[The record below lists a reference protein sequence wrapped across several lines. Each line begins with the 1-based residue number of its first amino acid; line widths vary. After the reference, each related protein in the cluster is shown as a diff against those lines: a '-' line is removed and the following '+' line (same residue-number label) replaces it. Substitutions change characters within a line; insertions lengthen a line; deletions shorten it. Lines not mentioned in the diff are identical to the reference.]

1 MELLIA
7 LAVSARSPDDS
18 RELGKIPVGTIQTM
32 DSNHPSSPEIQ
43 SAASLWRLSAMGF
56 TMACEII
63 AGLGLGWLLDLATGT
78 DKVFLVIGTIMG
90 VLVGLTGFLKTAIK
104 ANRNA
109 SRQIAQKHRPKDPSS

>member
-1 MELLIA
+1 
-7 LAVSARSPDDS
+7 
-18 RELGKIPVGTIQTM
+18 M